1 MKKKERKKKKKK
13 EKKEKKRK
21 KKKKKEKK
29 EKKEKKGKEKRS
41 DAQNPLSVVLTGD
54 NNHHSVICT
63 ISWSD
68 WALGMWGKHNQ
79 SAFTISVDLTWG
91 KTYNLVSFNNYCF
104 SWGKYYQ

>member
-1 MKKKERKKKKKK
+1 MKKK

-63 ISWSD
+63 IS
-68 WALGMWGKHNQ
+68 
-79 SAFTISVDLTWG
+79 
-91 KTYNLVSFNNYCF
+91 
-104 SWGKYYQ
+104 